1 MNRIILIIFGLN
13 VVYFN
18 IMKRIV
24 LLFQLLTLF
33 FVFLSCD
40 SSNSKNESEIPLE
53 TEVKIGKQVW
63 MIKNLDVDTFRNGD
77 AIPEA
82 KTDEEWVRAGEESKP
97 AWCYYENDPK
107 NGKKYGKLYNWY
119 AVVDPRGLAPKGWHI
134 PSDAEWSSLINY
146 LGGNEI
152 AGKKMKSKHGWK
164 GNIPVG
170 YKVCPNCS
178 SWNAEYRSKVPCHV
192 CKDKRFV
199 KALKNVKS
207 GNGTFESG
215 FMGLPGGW
223 RSNDGWY
230 FSDVGVN
237 GYWWSSSEYNKY
249 YAWFRYLN
257 YNNRTAYRNYN
268 YSKSFGFS
276 VRCLR
281 D

>member
-1 MNRIILIIFGLN
+1 
-13 VVYFN
+13 
-18 IMKRIV
+18 MKRIV
-24 LLFQLLTLF
+24 VLFQLITLF
-33 FVFLSCD
+33 LVFLSCD
-40 SSNSKNESEIPLE
+40 SSNSKNESETPLE
-53 TEVKIGKQVW
+53 TEVKIGNQVW
-63 MIKNLDVDTFRNGD
+63 MIKNLDVNTFRNGE

-82 KTDEEWVRAGEESKP
+82 KTEDEWIKAGEEGKS

-107 NGKKYGKLYNWY
+107 NGEKYGKLYNWY
-119 AVVDPRGLAPKGWHI
+119 AVVDPRGLAPKGWHV

-215 FMGLPGGW
+215 FMGLPGGS
-223 RSNDGWY
+223 RY
-230 FSDVGVN
+230 TVN
-237 GYWWSSSEYNKY
+237 YLLIGDHGYWWSSTEYNINT
-249 YAWFRYLN
+249 AWARAL
-257 YNNRTAYRNYN
+257 
-268 YSKSFGFS
+268 SSFGGNVSSGNDSKVDGLS